1 MMSHDQDWRLRL
13 DLNEP
18 TDLDGLLGR
27 VRDHPD
33 DLEGETRAALSDDV
47 VLTHDGDTFFA
58 YAVKERAI
66 DDARDAIESVLRNEQ
81 RGGAIRVSH
90 WDESLRAWRQVDPP
104 LTPAQEEQLQK
115 ANATED
121 GGQATAP
128 NEESETRTVTCVI
141 GKLIRK
147 SFKRQMVAFAQEIG
161 LQCAIVEHPHLLS
174 TQVAFDVTGPS
185 DSVEQFDRYLKNEA
199 KATIRLDPGLIPY
212 GLP

>member
-1 MMSHDQDWRLRL
+1 MSHDQDWRLRL
-13 DLNEP
+13 DLDES

-33 DLEGETRAALSDDV
+33 DLEGETRSALSDDV

-58 YAVKERAI
+58 YAVNERAI
-66 DDARDAIESVLRNEQ
+66 DDARDAIESVLRDEQ

-90 WDESLRAWRQVDPP
+90 WDENLRAWHQIDPP

-115 ANATED
+115 ANAAEI
-121 GGQATAP
+121 ARLAIAP
-128 NEESETRTVTCVI
+128 DAESETRTVMCVT

-147 SFKRQMVAFAQEIG
+147 SFERQMVAFAQEIA

-174 TQVAFDVTGPS
+174 TQVAFNVTGPS
-185 DSVEQFDRYLKNEA
+185 RSVEQFDRYLKSEA
-199 KATIRLDPGLIPY
+199 KATTRLDPGLIPY

>member
-1 MMSHDQDWRLRL
+1 MMSQDRDWRLRL
-13 DLNEP
+13 DLDES

-27 VRDHPD
+27 VRNHPD
-33 DLEGETRAALSDDV
+33 DLEGEARAALSDDV

-58 YAVKERAI
+58 YAVNERAI
-66 DDARDAIESVLRNEQ
+66 DEAREAIESVLGNER

-90 WDESLRAWRQVDPP
+90 WDEGLRAWRQVDPP

-115 ANATED
+115 AKAAEE
-121 GGQATAP
+121 GGQATALD
-128 NEESETRTVTCVI
+128 EKSETRNVMCVI

-147 SFKRQMVAFAQEIG
+147 SFERQMIAFAQEIG

-174 TQVAFDVTGPS
+174 TQVAFNVTGPS
-185 DSVEQFDRYLKNEA
+185 SSVNQFDRYLKSEA
-199 KATIRLDPGLIPY
+199 RATIRLDPGLIPY